1 MNLILNSETFKG
13 VNMKIKPDNIK
24 VLLLI
29 ITGLMISFN
38 INANKEIKSEKG
50 ENLKYI
56 IGMRI
61 NPFIMYDL
69 DGNKQEVTRIHAEAG
84 LLINKKFY
92 ASFGYTPFVNS
103 VYNFNEFWFLG
114 FDKKLP
120 MSWVIAVDYM
130 IDNKKL
136 ILQTGPNIKL
146 GKLGNVF
153 IFLFS
158 PANEL
163 NFGIKFGVF
172 IPLNVIF

>member
-1 MNLILNSETFKG
+1 MLKIKSLFLMLGLLILF
-13 VNMKIKPDNIK
+13 
-24 VLLLI
+24 
-29 ITGLMISFN
+29 SFN
-38 INANKEIKSEKG
+38 ISANEEIKAEKDN
-50 ENLKYI
+50 NLKYV
-56 IGMRI
+56 IGMRV

-69 DGNKQEVTRIHAEAG
+69 EGNKQEVTRIHAELG
-84 LLINKKFY
+84 LLINKKLY
-92 ASFGYTPFVNS
+92 TSFGYTPFVNS

-120 MSWVIAVDYM
+120 MSWVIAADYM
-130 IDNKKL
+130 IDDKKL

-158 PANEL
+158 PTDKL